1 MITTQHCDSFINGC
15 WLLWGNLVEPIIIK
29 LENFAGHFY
38 FAFPSLFKAAA
49 VSWPCGDYWWIFM
62 YFSLNKTNLENFA
75 HDFSVFFFT
84 ALVRQQLCSDHVE
97 SIAIVCHGTSNSL
110 YISAK
115 DDKVSL
121 SCLWQIINPWTNS
134 SFFYPRPVLA
144 FGYCCCLYLCLSV
157 CVSHELIH
165 VITRSSHVQAR
176 ITKFGPGA
184 RFTNNFSITMQMWW
198 KFHFALIQII
208 IKWSLQYLVHGTTAG
223 LLWHVPNFVAIWSSV
238 IELELNEISIKF

>member
-1 MITTQHCDSFINGC
+1 
-15 WLLWGNLVEPIIIK
+15 
-29 LENFAGHFY
+29 
-38 FAFPSLFKAAA
+38 
-49 VSWPCGDYWWIFM
+49 M
-62 YFSLNKTNLENFA
+62 YLSLNKTTSNLENFA
-75 HDFSVFFFT
+75 FLSFFPT

-165 VITRSSHVQAR
+165 VITRSSLVQAR
-176 ITKFGPGA
+176 ITKFG
-184 RFTNNFSITMQMWW
+184 
-198 KFHFALIQII
+198 QII
-208 IKWSLQYLVHGTTAG
+208 IKWLLQYLVHGTTG
-223 LLWHVPNFVAIWSSV
+223 LSWHVPNFVAIWSSV